1 MPQFTPGTAISDLE
15 LQLLELTV
23 PYDEEVPEVS
33 VRPEVV
39 SFRQGQ
45 FAAAV
50 ASVLD
55 LAPSEAL
62 ATAES
67 VPDWFA
73 ALGPALGSIGDDS
86 VLVMGAAA
94 LCEFVRQNVTGPCP
108 PGGSSCSPA
117 NSSAQT
123 EIDVHEDR
131 QKTENHPHGDRWAI
145 SQLSEDGEDVEGVV
159 VGPQY
164 LLLARYCLVGPP
176 GSASPAAGRAHAS
189 WAWWAGRAA
198 LTQQR
203 LLRGRSATLC
213 VLCEEL
219 WSAAAAAAPA
229 WPRALRVALAL
240 ESAARHLAYS
250 RVADARAGLD
260 VADGLAGFG
269 AELAGVLG
277 TRTAHQTE
285 AKAQLVVSVSRRGAW
300 VRDRGAARVDD
311 LLPPDVA
318 AAGARPTQTPDG
330 ADDVLP
336 GPRLVEGAGGRPPAA
351 AAPRDLHSLEQALL
365 LARAAL
371 LRKGSAGDAV
381 RAGQLAA
388 YAEAVVAQDLSQW
401 VLATAARLQLARLEL
416 ERPRTRI
423 RGLASLEGVEE
434 AGRAPG
440 PPAAARL
447 RCAFFGALPLRT
459 PLRRE
464 LGEALVA
471 AGAVASALP
480 LFEGVE
486 LWDSVIVCYQLLGKR
501 GAAEALVRRRLEVRP
516 SDPRLWCALGDLSLD
531 PGHYR
536 RAWEAS
542 GGRSA
547 RAQRSLARLAAGA
560 GRHAEAAGHWRAALA
575 LSPLHP
581 EGWFSLG
588 YACLKERDHAGARA
602 AFTRA
607 AQQQPDNGEAW
618 NNLGAAHIALRAWRP
633 AFAALTEALRHKRD
647 SWQAWENYGAVAARA
662 REWQAAAHALQEV
675 LRLSDGARLDLE
687 ALEVLVRRLERG
699 AEEEE
704 EEGMEEG
711 DGGRGGDEEDG
722 DLLDPYDEEVD
733 ARLKK
738 LDLAA
743 ARWLGEAGEAAERPT
758 EARDAAAREEAAA
771 VQAAADARGAATLQR
786 AVHAVLRQAAACGAG
801 GAELWGLF
809 ARYHEATSEDPS
821 LALECRLKEVR
832 ALQGAAWQSD
842 TTRFERFA
850 RASLALG
857 AAHLRVAAAA
867 AEGGGRR
874 ELSAA
879 RMYLRGVVR
888 AAEPGFGD
896 HALHAELRGALQ
908 DVQARLDAL

>member
-1 MPQFTPGTAISDLE
+1 ME
-15 LQLLELTV
+15 
-23 PYDEEVPEVS
+23 
-33 VRPEVV
+33 
-39 SFRQGQ
+39 
-45 FAAAV
+45 
-50 ASVLD
+50 
-55 LAPSEAL
+55 
-62 ATAES
+62 
-67 VPDWFA
+67 
-73 ALGPALGSIGDDS
+73 IGR
-86 VLVMGAAA
+86 G
-94 LCEFVRQNVTGPCP
+94 
-108 PGGSSCSPA
+108 GGSEEGHRIGFAPGICF
-117 NSSAQT
+117 
-123 EIDVHEDR
+123 V
-131 QKTENHPHGDRWAI
+131 KGWAI

-164 LLLARYCLVGPP
+164 LLLAR
-176 GSASPAAGRAHAS
+176 
-189 WAWWAGRAA
+189 
-198 LTQQR
+198 
-203 LLRGRSATLC
+203 
-213 VLCEEL
+213 
-219 WSAAAAAAPA
+219 
-229 WPRALRVALAL
+229 
-240 ESAARHLAYS
+240 
-250 RVADARAGLD
+250 RVADARSGLD

-434 AGRAPG
+434 AGGAPR

-687 ALEVLVRRLERG
+687 ALEAL
-699 AEEEE
+699 
-704 EEGMEEG
+704 
-711 DGGRGGDEEDG
+711 
-722 DLLDPYDEEVD
+722 
-733 ARLKK
+733 
-738 LDLAA
+738 
-743 ARWLGEAGEAAERPT
+743 
-758 EARDAAAREEAAA
+758 
-771 VQAAADARGAATLQR
+771 
-786 AVHAVLRQAAACGAG
+786 AAACGAG

-857 AAHLRVAAAA
+857 VAHLRVAAAA

-879 RMYLRGVVR
+879 RMHLRGVVR

>member
-1 MPQFTPGTAISDLE
+1 ME
-15 LQLLELTV
+15 
-23 PYDEEVPEVS
+23 
-33 VRPEVV
+33 
-39 SFRQGQ
+39 
-45 FAAAV
+45 
-50 ASVLD
+50 
-55 LAPSEAL
+55 
-62 ATAES
+62 
-67 VPDWFA
+67 
-73 ALGPALGSIGDDS
+73 IGR
-86 VLVMGAAA
+86 G
-94 LCEFVRQNVTGPCP
+94 
-108 PGGSSCSPA
+108 GGSEEGHRIGFAPGICF
-117 NSSAQT
+117 
-123 EIDVHEDR
+123 V
-131 QKTENHPHGDRWAI
+131 KGWAI

-250 RVADARAGLD
+250 RVADARSGLD

-371 LRKGSAGDAV
+371 LRKGSAGDA
-381 RAGQLAA
+381 
-388 YAEAVVAQDLSQW
+388 W

-434 AGRAPG
+434 AGGAPR

-547 RAQRSLARLAAGA
+547 RAQRALCTLFCAR
-560 GRHAEAAGHWRAALA
+560 
-575 LSPLHP
+575 P
-581 EGWFSLG
+581 
-588 YACLKERDHAGARA
+588 
-602 AFTRA
+602 
-607 AQQQPDNGEAW
+607 
-618 NNLGAAHIALRAWRP
+618 RP
-633 AFAALTEALRHKRD
+633 
-647 SWQAWENYGAVAARA
+647 
-662 REWQAAAHALQEV
+662 
-675 LRLSDGARLDLE
+675 
-687 ALEVLVRRLERG
+687 
-699 AEEEE
+699 
-704 EEGMEEG
+704 
-711 DGGRGGDEEDG
+711 
-722 DLLDPYDEEVD
+722 
-733 ARLKK
+733 
-738 LDLAA
+738 
-743 ARWLGEAGEAAERPT
+743 
-758 EARDAAAREEAAA
+758 A
-771 VQAAADARGAATLQR
+771 VQAAPSSGASSPGGLPRG
-786 AVHAVLRQAAACGAG
+786 
-801 GAELWGLF
+801 
-809 ARYHEATSEDPS
+809 YHEATSEDPS

-857 AAHLRVAAAA
+857 VAHLRVAAAA

-879 RMYLRGVVR
+879 RMHLRGVVR